1 MCDASGLAS
10 EPVVSNADHPYL
22 KHKFSGFSH
31 IYKPFQ
37 IELNHYKFY
46 LEMIKVFCPAYF
58 MLPKRPSRYL
68 RSINDVTWTDKP
80 QLFQINSSQA
90 AVSRNA
96 SSILYSTQTLANAA
110 LCLIVFSFQ
119 MVLVRLLVDSMTS
132 SGWPMPVKADSNKAI
147 VSVITCNE
155 NKINRRHLTIL

>member
-37 IELNHYKFY
+37 IELI
-46 LEMIKVFCPAYF
+46 MIKVFCPAYF

-90 AVSRNA
+90 AISRNA

-110 LCLIVFSFQ
+110 LCLTVFSFQ

-132 SGWPMPVKADSNKAI
+132 SSWPMPVKADSNKAI
-147 VSVITCNE
+147 VSVITCDK